1 MATTALASFN
11 GASTSGNLTPTGN
24 NNNIND
30 NNGHVIEDCE
40 EKMDEDD
47 EGMGMTRS
55 QFALM
60 GLVGFDSVSDVG
72 YNKVC
77 EVISGKVLLQVN

>member
-11 GASTSGNLTPTGN
+11 GASTSGNPTTTGNN

-30 NNGHVIEDCE
+30 NNNGHVIEDCE

-55 QFALM
+55 QFA
-60 GLVGFDSVSDVG
+60 GSKGFCG
-72 YNKVC
+72 F
-77 EVISGKVLLQVN
+77 